1 MYDDNIAVVEFG
13 RKIRY
18 YYMSQP
24 QICEYF
30 ASVLREKLGLDPQDI
45 GVLFFNDGKDKV
57 LEKYS
62 E

>member
-1 MYDDNIAVVEFG
+1 MYDDNIAVVEFV

-30 ASVLREKLGLDPQDI
+30 ASVLREKLGLDP
-45 GVLFFNDGKDKV
+45 
-57 LEKYS
+57 
-62 E
+62 